1 MTEKIRMA
9 ETLLE
14 QMEKVI
20 LKLRQNEDRV
30 VTGVGDMLPNIV
42 EIFRGLFHM
51 ADQKDIDIEIPV
63 DILIQQLENFEQFY
77 QQQDIVQLADT
88 LEYEVQESVR
98 FYIEILKIWS
108 ENICGV
114 R

>member
-1 MTEKIRMA
+1 MTEKIRVA

-20 LKLRQNEDRV
+20 LKLRQNEDRAV
-30 VTGVGDMLPNIV
+30 MGVGDLLPNIV
-42 EIFRGLFHM
+42 EIFRELFHM
-51 ADQKDIDIEIPV
+51 ADQRAIDVEIPV

-88 LEYEVQESVR
+88 LEYELQESVR
-98 FYIEILKIWS
+98 FYIEILKNM
-108 ENICGV
+108 E
-114 R
+114 

>member
-1 MTEKIRMA
+1 MTEKIRVA

-20 LKLRQNEDRV
+20 LKLRHNEDRA
-30 VTGVGDMLPNIV
+30 VTGVGELLPNIV
-42 EIFRGLFHM
+42 EIFRELFHM
-51 ADQKDIDIEIPV
+51 ADQRAIDIEIPV

-98 FYIEILKIWS
+98 FYIEILKNM
-108 ENICGV
+108 E
-114 R
+114 